1 MCWNISGLILVFRTT
16 YFSLKLSGLYLWGKE
31 EKTTLV
37 FEGALKQRITKHML
51 VSSKVME
58 REHSLQHLACAEV
71 LRVNK

>member
-1 MCWNISGLILVFRTT
+1 MLEH
-16 YFSLKLSGLYLWGKE
+16 LWVDFGFQNYIFQFEVERVVSVGKRR
-31 EKTTLV
+31 KTTLV